1 MDSAVFTT
9 DRKLT
14 GVPEPTVRR
23 MPNYLN
29 LLKNMYKEG
38 EKFVSAPQI
47 ARIQRLDPTQV
58 VKDLAYTGISGKPRV
73 GYVVEELIL
82 ALEDFLGFNRKHEAF
97 LVGAGF
103 LGSALI
109 QYQGFKESGMR
120 IVAAFDIDK
129 RKVGTEI
136 GGVPVFHLEKFRDLA
151 ERLHIAMGIITTP
164 AGAAQSIAD
173 LMAGWGIKAIWNFTP
188 VSIRVPDHV
197 FVQDTHIYA
206 NLAVLMN
213 KLTHSGG

>member
-1 MDSAVFTT
+1 MDSAVISNI
-9 DRKLT
+9 KKPV

-29 LLKNMYKEG
+29 LLKSMQKEG
-38 EKFVSAPQI
+38 DLFVSAPYI
-47 ARIQRLDPTQV
+47 ARLQGLDNTQV
-58 VKDLAYTGISGKPRV
+58 VKDLAYTGITGKPRV
-73 GYVVEELIL
+73 GYSIEELIH

-129 RKVGTEI
+129 QKVGREI

-151 ERLHIAMGIITTP
+151 SRLHISMGIISTP
-164 AGAAQSIAD
+164 AGAAQNIAD
-173 LMAGWGIKAIWNFTP
+173 LMAGWGIKAIWNFAP
-188 VSIRVPDHV
+188 VTIKVPDHV
-197 FVQDTHIYA
+197 FVQDTHLYA
-206 NLAVLMN
+206 NLAVILN
-213 KLTHSGG
+213 KLTHPAK